1 MRIAFVVG
9 YFPALSE
16 TFVLNQITG
25 LIDQGFEVDIYANW
39 TRGEGNMHPDVIRY
53 GLLER
58 CTYFNPPQGKLKR
71 LLSSLY
77 LLPVNLHR
85 GPSVLL
91 DALNVFKYKQDALS
105 MKQFY
110 AALTL
115 LKQNGGSQNRN
126 YDIIYCHFGQN
137 GNLGLFLK
145 EKGLLGGKLVTTF
158 HGFDMSAYIKSYG
171 RNVYSRL
178 LKKGDL
184 FLPIS
189 RRWRTELVAMGCP
202 EEKIAIHRMGIDP
215 NQFTQSNK
223 IGQGPVRLLSIA
235 RLVEKKG
242 LDYAV
247 RAAIEAIR
255 LGKDIRYDIIG
266 DGPQRGQLEQLIE
279 QSEAGDRIRL
289 LGAKNHEEVKQL
301 IAKADLFLAPS
312 VTGSDGDQEGI
323 PVAIMEAMACGLPV
337 LSTHHSGIP
346 ELVEDGVSGFLA
358 PERNAQKLAQQ
369 IAELAEDPVR
379 RRQMGDAGRRI
390 VEVQYNL
397 EQLNL
402 KLGRMFRA
410 FGTSRNGPPLGRI
423 GEGQWQPQERAGGTN
438 VTVSAKELF

>member
-1 MRIAFVVG
+1 MRVAFVVG

-39 TRGEGNMHPDVIRY
+39 TRAESKMHPDVIRY
-53 GLLER
+53 GLLDR

-77 LLPVNLHR
+77 LLPGNLHR

-91 DALNVFKYKQDALS
+91 DALNVFKYKQDAMS
-105 MKQFY
+105 MKLFY

-115 LKQNGGSQNRN
+115 LKQNGGSKNRD

-145 EKGLLGGKLVTTF
+145 EKGLLSGKLVTTF

-178 LKKGDL
+178 LEKGDL

-189 RRWRTELVAMGCP
+189 RRWRTELVSMGCP
-202 EEKIAIHRMGIDP
+202 EEKIAVHRMGIDP
-215 NQFTQSNK
+215 GQFTQSDKNGK
-223 IGQGPVRLLSIA
+223 GPARLLSIA

-242 LDYAV
+242 LEYAI
-247 RAAIEAIR
+247 RAAAEAIR

-266 DGPQRGQLEQLIE
+266 DGPQRGQLEQLIAE
-279 QSEAGDRIRL
+279 SQTGDRIRL
-289 LGAKNHEEVKQL
+289 LGPKNHEEVKQL

-312 VTGSDGDQEGI
+312 VTGADGDQEGI

-337 LSTHHSGIP
+337 LSTYHSGIP

-358 PERNAQKLAQQ
+358 PERNVEKLAQR

-379 RRQMGDAGRRI
+379 RSKMGEAGRRI
-390 VEVQYNL
+390 VEQQYNL

-402 KLGRMFRA
+402 KLGQMFRTFSSPRKGSQA
-410 FGTSRNGPPLGRI
+410 GQSGETQQGRT
-423 GEGQWQPQERAGGTN
+423 GRPGVQ
-438 VTVSAKELF
+438 VSAKESF